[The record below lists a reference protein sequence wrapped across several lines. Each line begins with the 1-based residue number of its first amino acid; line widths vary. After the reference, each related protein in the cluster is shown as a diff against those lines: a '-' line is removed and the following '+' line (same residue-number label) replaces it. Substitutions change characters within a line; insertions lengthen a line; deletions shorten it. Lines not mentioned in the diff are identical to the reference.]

1 MVFIARKRSL
11 GQGNVFTP
19 VCHSVHRRGSAFRG
33 DLHPEGGLH
42 PGGSAS
48 IGGSASK
55 GGLHRRLGGGS
66 RTPHWI
72 LWDTVNERTVR
83 ILLECILVEA
93 ILFTCFIYWWIF
105 INFCPYINLTENDL
119 EMCNYKRLTVSFGRS
134 IR

>member
-33 DLHPEGGLH
+33 DLHP
-42 PGGSAS
+42 
-48 IGGSASK
+48 GGSASK
-55 GGLHRRLGGGS
+55 GGLHQRLGGGVG

-72 LWDTVNERTVR
+72 LWDTVNERTVP